1 MRRISELDIKR
12 IVKKVINEDDKFV
25 TGVAASERTELVDD
39 VINRINEHG
48 MKYIMALNGL
58 NFNFPVEKYKRQ
70 DRPRRSDFELP
81 KGVRVS
87 KSSFTDEI

>member
-1 MRRISELDIKR
+1 MRRLTESDINR

-25 TGVAASERTELVDD
+25 TGIAASERTELVDD

-48 MKYIMALNGL
+48 MKYIMALNKL

-70 DRPRRSDFELP
+70 DRVKRSDVVLP
-81 KGVRVS
+81 KGVRVQ
-87 KSSFTDEI
+87 SSYYNED

>member
-1 MRRISELDIKR
+1 
-12 IVKKVINEDDKFV
+12 
-25 TGVAASERTELVDD
+25 
-39 VINRINEHG
+39 
-48 MKYIMALNGL
+48 MALNGL

-87 KSSFTDEI
+87 KSSFPDEI